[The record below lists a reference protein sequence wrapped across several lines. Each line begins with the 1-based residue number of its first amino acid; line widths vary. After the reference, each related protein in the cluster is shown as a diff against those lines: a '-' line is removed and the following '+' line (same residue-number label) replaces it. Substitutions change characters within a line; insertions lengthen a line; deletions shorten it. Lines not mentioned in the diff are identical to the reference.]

1 MPSAKAAVKTSESD
15 TAIEAVSVLRNR
27 VLNGEDWVVALLET
41 IARWTDAES
50 TISRRRYN
58 YFIGGEAFDWLLLA
72 ERLCLEIHELVVPD
86 EIDDLLLAGRLPSR
100 FDETRFRELLGG
112 EKYRGHLNYFYG
124 VTVEEALQVAV
135 ETEIVKRLVSNGYT
149 DTADVS
155 DEALSRIY
163 RMPRRRMRLGDAKE
177 FTYWLFKLRLKVS
190 DKARIASDTRK
201 GLDQL
206 ARMTAAWQYRH
217 PVAVSIGPPSA

>member
-72 ERLCLEIHELVVPD
+72 ERLCLEIHELVVPTFCWPGVCP
-86 EIDDLLLAGRLPSR
+86 AASMR
-100 FDETRFRELLGG
+100 
-112 EKYRGHLNYFYG
+112 RGSG
-124 VTVEEALQVAV
+124 SSSAAKSTEA
-135 ETEIVKRLVSNGYT
+135 T
-149 DTADVS
+149 
-155 DEALSRIY
+155 
-163 RMPRRRMRLGDAKE
+163 
-177 FTYWLFKLRLKVS
+177 
-190 DKARIASDTRK
+190 
-201 GLDQL
+201 
-206 ARMTAAWQYRH
+206 
-217 PVAVSIGPPSA
+217 SITSTG